1 MAGSSSTY
9 MKYPQ
14 AENLLQSQ
22 ARNEVLPVPMAR
34 LRPSGSNH
42 VISFSNLALIWNAC
56 WCARSQRTGKMSP
69 TPTTGIDA
77 NGIPGFEILRVRAGI
92 SNPAGTCVWYG
103 SLTDELCKFI
113 DLAQGRETF
122 PTGDNT
128 IVLDFN
134 GYKIARFGADGRY
147 RLADVVVTCGADEIT
162 SPGLFLTQP
171 FQATQFEYAIAD
183 FVLIPSP
190 AAATINQGGTVRY
203 RYALTPPGRFFRPR
217 EGRCFR
223 PASKRDRHPL
233 NPILDRRRLDRPNH
247 RNRKQYASRNLHGER
262 HRNQWQ
268 SHAFVSRIDHG
279 EWPKLT
285 RG

>member
-1 MAGSSSTY
+1 
-9 MKYPQ
+9 
-14 AENLLQSQ
+14 
-22 ARNEVLPVPMAR
+22 
-34 LRPSGSNH
+34 
-42 VISFSNLALIWNAC
+42 
-56 WCARSQRTGKMSP
+56 MSP

-203 RYALTPPGRFFRPR
+203 RYALTPLAGFSGVKVAVSGLPPNATGTLSIPSLIGGGWTDLTIATGSNTPPGTYTVNVTGTSGSLTHSF
-217 EGRCFR
+217 
-223 PASKRDRHPL
+223 PAS
-233 NPILDRRRLDRPNH
+233 IT
-247 RNRKQYASRNLHGER
+247 
-262 HRNQWQ
+262 
-268 SHAFVSRIDHG
+268 VSG
-279 EWPKLT
+279 QN
-285 RG
+285 